1 MGHYNYKIKKHT
13 RKIIIYCEQKFIV
26 VQTGATATV
35 STLATVVG
43 QPNTPTKERHC
54 QCKFGSLFQNSA
66 IQGITLQTAQC
77 NLQKFLLLQH
87 ATIFPQKILLMIN

>member
-43 QPNTPTKERHC
+43 QPNTPTK
-54 QCKFGSLFQNSA
+54 KDIDSVSLEVYFRTVQF
-66 IQGITLQTAQC
+66 
-77 NLQKFLLLQH
+77 KV
-87 ATIFPQKILLMIN
+87 